1 MSLPLP
7 FFKTKFED
15 KHIVDQKF
23 YMAKHN
29 EENRDILLFAN
40 EVHERPNNNN
50 GPAKTTA
57 VPSLVSTP
65 PPRGSSVAGMEKGG
79 KNKKGGKEKVLSKEE
94 EQRLLFESATYRLSG
109 NRLFN
114 TSYYLAALDAYL
126 LALSRCPQTLKLERA
141 TIYHNIAATQIKLRS
156 YDEAVKAA
164 SRALNLRPGWGKA
177 LYRRAKAR
185 EGMGGWAGL
194 VGAYDDYVQVL
205 EGAVDGAVE
214 GVGKGELEAVKEKIR
229 WLPDRIKTV
238 REKEVEGV
246 VGVMEGLKT

>member
-15 KHIVDQKF
+15 RHIVEQKF

-29 EENRDILLFAN
+29 EENRDIKLFAN
-40 EVHERPNNNN
+40 EVHERPSNSE
-50 GPAKTTA
+50 PVKTTTM
-57 VPSLVSTP
+57 PSLVTTP
-65 PPRGSSVAGMEKGG
+65 PREPGVASVEKGG
-79 KNKKGGKEKVLSKEE
+79 RNKKKGGRERVLSKEE
-94 EQRLLFESATYRLSG
+94 EQRLLFESASYRLNG

-114 TSYYLAALDAYL
+114 TSYYLAALDAYF

-141 TIYHNIAATQIKLRS
+141 TIYHNIAATQMKLRN

-164 SRALNLRPGWGKA
+164 SGALSLRPGWGKA

-205 EGAVDGAVE
+205 EGAVDGVVE
-214 GVGKGELEAVKEKIR
+214 GVGKGELEAVREKIR

-246 VGVMEGLKT
+246 VGMIGGLKT

>member
-15 KHIVDQKF
+15 RHIVDQKF
-23 YMAKHN
+23 YTAKHD

-40 EVHERPNNNN
+40 EVHEKPNNS
-50 GPAKTTA
+50 GPVKMAMTT

-65 PPRGSSVAGMEKGG
+65 PPR
-79 KNKKGGKEKVLSKEE
+79 
-94 EQRLLFESATYRLSG
+94 ESASYRLNG

-141 TIYHNIAATQIKLRS
+141 TIYHNIAATQIKLRC

-205 EGAVDGAVE
+205 EGAVDGVVE

-229 WLPDRIKTV
+229 WLPD
-238 REKEVEGV
+238 
-246 VGVMEGLKT
+246 

>member
-23 YMAKHN
+23 YTAKHD

-40 EVHERPNNNN
+40 EVHEKPNNS
-50 GPAKTTA
+50 GPAKTVTTTM
-57 VPSLVSTP
+57 PFLVSTP
-65 PPRGSSVAGMEKGG
+65 PPREPGPAKG
-79 KNKKGGKEKVLSKEE
+79 KNKRGGKEKVLSKEE
-94 EQRLLFESATYRLSG
+94 EQRLLFESASYRLNG

-156 YDEAVKAA
+156 YDEAAKAA

-205 EGAVDGAVE
+205 EGAVDGVVE

-238 REKEVEGV
+238 REKEVGGV
-246 VGVMEGLKT
+246 VEGMGGLRA